1 MARRGA
7 AHYVGPVTAL
17 HAPTDLER
25 ARVVCRSFEPCEGEV
40 DVELDLVEGAAPAGL
55 RGVLYRNGVH
65 SLEVQGVPQMHPF
78 DGEGMVSR
86 FAFEGGRVRYRN
98 RVVRTREVLAERRAG
113 RMLYR
118 AFGTNRPGGLLAN
131 ALRMRFKN
139 AANTSVV
146 HHAGRL
152 LALWEAG
159 LPHALDPETLETIG
173 RFDFDGALQP
183 SGPLERLFAAEMPFS
198 AHPAIDPEDGSL
210 HNFGVLVGAPTKLV
224 VYRVDRTGALVER
237 TAVPLPRASFVHD
250 FVLTPSWRVFFLT
263 PVRFD
268 VPRALSGLAT
278 PVESLSQAPG
288 APTEVLLVP
297 REGPDKV
304 GRAVRLP
311 AAPSFTFHWING
323 FEDDAGRVI
332 VDGCRMDAFPGG
344 TVDMQDPR
352 GLAAARLPP
361 PRPTRWTLDV
371 SAGRVEERALSDVA
385 LELPTVHPA
394 DRQRRHRFAFGMVN
408 PQPAG
413 PTIYSAIGKL
423 DCESGEAQV
432 RDFGLDLAGECV
444 LVPRSEAPDDVWL
457 LVVMYVADAH
467 RSDLVCLDGRD
478 LSVQARWRLPH
489 HHPPGFHGCFV
500 G

>member
-1 MARRGA
+1 MTTLA
-7 AHYVGPVTAL
+7 P
-17 HAPTDLER
+17 PTDLDR
-25 ARVVCRSFEPCEGEV
+25 ARVVSRSFEPCEGEV
-40 DVELDLVEGAAPAGL
+40 DVDLPLVEGEAPADL

-86 FAFEGGRVRYRN
+86 FAFEDGRVRYRN
-98 RVVRTREVLAERRAG
+98 RVVLSREVQEERRAG

-118 AFGTNRPGGLLAN
+118 AFGTNRPGGFTQN
-131 ALRMRFKN
+131 AFRMRFKN

-146 HHAGRL
+146 HHAGKL

-173 RFDFDGALQP
+173 RDDFDGALTHP
-183 SGPLERLFAAEMPFS
+183 GPMFERLFAAEMPFS
-198 AHPAIDPEDGSL
+198 AHPALDPADGSL
-210 HNFGVLVGAPTKLV
+210 HNFGMLVGAPTKLV
-224 VYRVDRTGALVER
+224 VYRVDAAGQLDETTVI
-237 TAVPLPRASFVHD
+237 PLPQASFVHD

-278 PVESLSQAPG
+278 PVESLSQTPG

-297 REGPDKV
+297 REGPD
-304 GRAVRLP
+304 RAARVVRLP

-323 FEDDAGRVI
+323 FEDESGRVV

-344 TVDMQDPR
+344 TVDMRDSR
-352 GLAAARLPP
+352 ALAETRLPP
-361 PRPTRWTLDV
+361 PVPTRWVLDL
-371 SAGRVEERALSDVA
+371 SAGRVEETRIADLA
-385 LELPTVHPA
+385 LELPSVHPA
-394 DRQRRHRFAFGMVN
+394 VAQRRHRFAYGMAN
-408 PQPAG
+408 PRPDG
-413 PTIYSAIGKL
+413 PTIYSQVGKL
-423 DCESGEAQV
+423 DCETGEVTV
-432 RDFGLDLAGECV
+432 RDFGLDLAGECIV
-444 LVPRSEAPDDVWL
+444 VPRSEVEDDAYL
-457 LVVMYVADAH
+457 LVVMYIAAHH
-467 RSDLVCLDGRD
+467 RSDLVCLDARD